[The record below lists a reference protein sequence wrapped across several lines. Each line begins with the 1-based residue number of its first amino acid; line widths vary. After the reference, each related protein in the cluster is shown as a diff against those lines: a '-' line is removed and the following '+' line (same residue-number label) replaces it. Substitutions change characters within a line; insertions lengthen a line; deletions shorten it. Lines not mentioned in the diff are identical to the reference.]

1 MNGPQTGSN
10 VKIFNNYVF
19 DKTNGYSLLIPA
31 KYTSYG
37 FITAIVNCSNPV
49 SSSVTKATVRIG
61 ANLNAATGSVLN
73 YYANIN
79 ELVFFNLKIAG
90 GNGYEILL
98 DFNDNNPF
106 TLPWSFI
113 STNGTNLNELSS
125 QKTGLRNPKVAF
137 SKNNIQIMYMYS
149 KPGDYE
155 PVLTVSNPF
164 SSIPVRFCSK
174 VYIKNSR
181 VDKSNS
187 QDQNCVIKSENM
199 NLYLNG
205 ASLLVRNASYNLA
218 RGIRNVFGAELDACN
233 DTSALQAMR
242 WSSYWSLSRL
252 NYVKG
257 VLESEELLEKYCFVS
272 SSDRAFSLEANE
284 LDFGNYSLKG
294 YVFERAEPE
303 NFVYLASYVLKIGAT
318 PLSVNL
324 NDGQRNI
331 ELNEDES
338 FKLSYYDKTFDPDAK
353 DRRDKAN
360 FEFYFVCVEGGD
372 SPSRG
377 DLIRAAQNKARSL
390 EFDFESLGFSL
401 MLNRENKIKFYEK
414 GCFKPSV
421 NESYEQLVVSEASYE
436 IEIQA
441 RDLFLNVTAS
451 VPISLQL
458 VVRKLGRVS
467 LSQQL
472 MVQMNMSSV
481 IFVPDAS
488 DFAAMSEQLNK
499 LEDLAKSNPK
509 GALRILDSFVSA
521 INSKADEDVANYNQV
536 RFFFFSFFFLFFFGC
551 FKFGM
556 LKCSHVHL

>member
-1 MNGPQTGSN
+1 
-10 VKIFNNYVF
+10 
-19 DKTNGYSLLIPA
+19 
-31 KYTSYG
+31 
-37 FITAIVNCSNPV
+37 
-49 SSSVTKATVRIG
+49 
-61 ANLNAATGSVLN
+61 
-73 YYANIN
+73 
-79 ELVFFNLKIAG
+79 
-90 GNGYEILL
+90 
-98 DFNDNNPF
+98 
-106 TLPWSFI
+106 
-113 STNGTNLNELSS
+113 
-125 QKTGLRNPKVAF
+125 
-137 SKNNIQIMYMYS
+137 MYMYT

-155 PVLTVSNPF
+155 PVLSVSNPF

-181 VDKSNS
+181 ADKSNS
-187 QDQNCVIKSENM
+187 DNQNCVIKAENM
-199 NLYLNG
+199 NLYLNQ
-205 ASLLVRNASYNLA
+205 ANLLIKNASYNLA
-218 RGIRNVFGAELDACN
+218 RGIRNVFSAELDTCN
-233 DTSALQAMR
+233 DTSVLQEMS
-242 WSSYWSLSRL
+242 WGSYWSLSRL

-272 SSDRAFSLEANE
+272 GADRTFTLEANE

-294 YVFERAEPE
+294 YVFDRAEPE
-303 NFVYLASYVLKIGAT
+303 NYVYLASYILKIGAT

-353 DRRDKAN
+353 DKKDKTN

-401 MLNRENKIKFYEK
+401 MLNKENKIRFYEK
-414 GCFKPSV
+414 GCFKPNL
-421 NESYEQLVVSEASYE
+421 NESYEQLVVSEGNYE
-436 IEIQA
+436 IQIQA
-441 RDLFLNVTAS
+441 KDLFLNVTAS

-521 INSKADEDVANYNQV
+521 INSKADEDMTNYNQV
-536 RFFFFSFFFLFFFGC
+536 FVLFFFFAMEKIS
-551 FKFGM
+551 KFG
-556 LKCSHVHL
+556 K